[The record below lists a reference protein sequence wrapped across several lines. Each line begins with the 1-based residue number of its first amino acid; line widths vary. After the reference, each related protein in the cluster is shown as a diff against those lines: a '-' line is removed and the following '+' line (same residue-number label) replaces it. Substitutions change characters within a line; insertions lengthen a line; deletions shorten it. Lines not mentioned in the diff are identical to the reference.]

1 MILAGPLS
9 IRFIL
14 HDFNIYFWT
23 HPYSHCF
30 FFALSATSLRIR
42 DVFLYLITHCHSEFY
57 MDMNGAN
64 PFICF
69 YDIIAVVLP
78 KCVALSKAIYNWKLV
93 HHHPPHL
100 DFCQHYRHILLGY
113 NTRIKNFWYH
123 FSYIFCFSFCL
134 LFYLDGIFAV
144 EKYKLLLPW
153 LVKNNIH
160 QANIYFCDEF
170 LRALYIQ
177 IKR

>member
-1 MILAGPLS
+1 MTLI
-9 IRFIL
+9 FIFEL
-14 HDFNIYFWT
+14 T
-23 HPYSHCF
+23 HTPIVF
-30 FFALSATSLRIR
+30 FCTICHFLTDRR
-42 DVFLYLITHCHSEFY
+42 YFLYLITHCHSEFY

-78 KCVALSKAIYNWKLV
+78 KCVALSKAIYNWTLV

-100 DFCQHYRHILLGY
+100 DFCRHYRHILLGY

-134 LFYLDGIFAV
+134 LFYLDGMFTV
-144 EKYKLLLPW
+144 EMYELLLPQ
-153 LVKNNIH
+153 LVKNNTH
-160 QANIYFCDEF
+160 QTNT
-170 LRALYIQ
+170 
-177 IKR
+177 